1 MHCGHPSSSHLM
13 PDNDPASR
21 LQMKNRSEDPS
32 LPPDAGLKPMS
43 LQRRRVWRACESCR
57 KKKIKCDG
65 VEPIC
70 TICRNANIQCKY
82 AETKDRAAL
91 SRQYVQELE
100 ARLLHMEDV
109 FKQIA
114 PVVEALGNT
123 PNGASVQA
131 IVSSLQGNGNTS
143 QSNPSPSTQ
152 PKPLVVKRERK
163 SSELSSSPSPRSS
176 KSGDDDVSEAFGQL
190 ALDEHGHLRWIG
202 GSSTMSLIQT
212 FRSLTTSPLHRV
224 SPMDEDPLS
233 PNPSAN
239 KLYFSGSVNFG
250 KTSSIALPHPEEVS
264 FPPRELAD
272 KLVNA
277 YFNKLH
283 CLLPVVDKLKFL
295 KEYNYLMDHTHDV
308 PLVRSS
314 TPFIALVFAMFAC
327 ASRIVED
334 VNLSGLDDSGM
345 EFYERALILHY
356 ISHASIQIAHVQC
369 FIILSS
375 FLCSV
380 NCLPQAWLLVG
391 QAVRMAQDLGLHR
404 ITRQL
409 NASPIDKQVRKK
421 VFWCVYTLDRMLA
434 LTLGRPIG
442 ILDSDCDAEFP
453 DPYDD
458 EQLEEYYSGAEMQKT
473 EPSLMEGFIALCEL
487 YRIAGRVC
495 HQIYG
500 IDKCK
505 ENLEPGKVKELIASA
520 EELDRELV
528 QWATDLPNTF
538 KSAVTNE
545 MHLTMGA
552 VLCSHYYSILITLH
566 RNFLPI
572 TPNYTQGPPALP
584 QKAINSARSYISLA
598 PSVKNV
604 VPPSHHLAFFIQGLF
619 TAAVIEMLLAM
630 YVSGKDAQG
639 AMQLAEDCIEFVA
652 SWEGVWPGARKCREL
667 LSDLASTA
675 REGMNNVPNDHPG
688 RSEGRPSANSP
699 PAVSSSSAPVTHS
712 PRAESRSNRGKSS
725 RAKSRESRASLIRT
739 TSPYRRRNASSARRA
754 LEDFDR
760 KDSGSGSPTSPTF
773 HSAFPTSYQSMT
785 DQKPILVDNQS
796 TGSNESSKRHSVSF
810 LPEPVFSPSMPPPST
825 SSSAGPSLGYSYS
838 HQDQQHPWGPNDS
851 LNGGVF
857 SHDGDYSSMFDSG
870 NLSHNGQGFVSYA
883 SASPFGAMLNLP
895 GQGES
900 PPSSSFGTQGL
911 PFPALD
917 YIRNY
922 SGSGYDGGQETF
934 WQVFDNG
941 DYRFDPDMS
950 FPLGELPTEG
960 TTQHEHLGS

>member
-1 MHCGHPSSSHLM
+1 MTDNVSSSSTVSM
-13 PDNDPASR
+13 Q
-21 LQMKNRSEDPS
+21 QMKKRAEDPS
-32 LPPDAGLKPMS
+32 MSTDSGLKPMS

-65 VEPIC
+65 NEPLC
-70 TICRNANIQCKY
+70 TQCANAGTQCTWVQ
-82 AETKDRAAL
+82 TKDRAAL

-131 IVSSLQGNGNTS
+131 IVSSLQGNGTL
-143 QSNPSPSTQ
+143 QSNASPPTQ
-152 PKPLVVKRERK
+152 SKPLTVKRERK
-163 SSELSSSPSPRSS
+163 SSELSTSPSPRSS

-190 ALDEHGHLRWIG
+190 ALDEHGHFRWIG

-224 SPMDEDPLS
+224 SPMEEDPLS
-233 PNPSAN
+233 PHPSAN

-250 KTSSIALPHPEEVS
+250 KTSSIALPHAEEVN

-272 KLVNA
+272 KLVAA
-277 YFNKLH
+277 YFSRLH
-283 CLLPVVDKLKFL
+283 SLLPVVDKLKFL
-295 KEYNYLMDHTHDV
+295 REYNYLMDHMDDV
-308 PLVRSS
+308 AMVRENA
-314 TPFIALVFAMFAC
+314 PYVALVFSVFAC

-334 VNLSGLDDSGM
+334 PGLSGADDSGM

-458 EQLEEYYSGAEMQKT
+458 EQLPDYYSGAEMQKT

-500 IDKCK
+500 IDKCR
-505 ENLEPGKVKELIASA
+505 ENLEPEKVKELVASA

-528 QWATDLPNTF
+528 QWAADLPNTF

-545 MHLTMGA
+545 TFLTMGA
-552 VLCSHYYSILITLH
+552 VLCSHYYAILITLH

-572 TPNYTQGPPALP
+572 TPNYTQGPPSLP
-584 QKAINSARSYISLA
+584 QKAINSVKSYINLA

-604 VPPSHHLAFFIQGLF
+604 VPPSHNLAFFIQQLF

-630 YVSGKDAQG
+630 YVSGKEAQ
-639 AMQLAEDCIEFVA
+639 AAIQLAESCIGFVA
-652 SWEGVWPGARKCREL
+652 SWEGVWPGARKCKEL
-667 LSDLASTA
+667 LSDCATTA
-675 REGMNNVPNDHPG
+675 REAMNKVPAQHPG
-688 RSEGRPSANSP
+688 RSEDRPSANSP
-699 PAVSSSSAPVTHS
+699 SARSSSATPVTHIS
-712 PRAESRSNRGKSS
+712 RSESRSTRGKSS
-725 RAKSRESRASLIRT
+725 RAKSRESRASLNRT

-773 HSAFPTSYQSMT
+773 HSAFPPSYQSMT
-785 DQKPILVDNQS
+785 EQKPILVDNQS
-796 TGSNESSKRHSVSF
+796 TGSNETGKRQSVSF
-810 LPEPVFSPSMPPPST
+810 LAEPVFGPSMPPPST
-825 SSSAGPSLGYSYS
+825 SSSAGPALGYSYS
-838 HQDQQHPWGPNDS
+838 HQDQQHPWGPDPMS
-851 LNGGVF
+851 AGIF
-857 SHDGDYSSMFDSG
+857 TPQETDYSSMFGSG
-870 NLSHNGQGFVSYA
+870 NPNHNGQDFTSYA
-883 SASPFGAMLNLP
+883 SASPFGAMINLP

-917 YIRNY
+917 FIRNLN
-922 SGSGYDGGQETF
+922 GNGYDESQESF

-941 DYRFDPDMS
+941 DYRFDQDMT
-950 FPLGELPTEG
+950 FPLGELPTDG
-960 TTQHEHLGS
+960 TDQHDHMGT